1 VTDHRAQVE
10 ELLADYRR
18 SREHLAQAQQELASI
33 TGTARSEDG
42 GVEVVVGAQGTMRNL
57 VLADNVY
64 QRQRPSQ
71 LAATILR
78 LTAEAAA
85 AASARAADVVAPVL
99 PAGTDPEAIFAG
111 RADLDPPPP
120 VRDDPPHGAG
130 KRDDNAPHDNDE
142 EDFSEDSGWLQD
154 GSAKRTYR

>member
-18 SREHLAQAQQELASI
+18 SREQLARAQEELASI
-33 TGTARSEDG
+33 TGTACSEDG
-42 GVEVVVGAQGTMRNL
+42 TVEVVVGAQGTMRNL

-85 AASARAADVVAPVL
+85 MASARVSDVLAPVL
-99 PAGTDPEAIFAG
+99 PADTDPEAIFAG
-111 RADLDPPPP
+111 RADLDPPSPI
-120 VRDDPPHGAG
+120 RADPSHGAG
-130 KRDDNAPHDNDE
+130 KPGDNAPDDDVDD
-142 EDFSEDSGWLQD
+142 DFSEDSSWLQD
-154 GSAKRTYR
+154 SSAKRTYR